1 MKPGEK
7 GGNSKSGGELASD
20 ANNSGGIII
29 FLPVKV
35 LFTNQKREKLTVDK
49 CINLNWNIKCPLK
62 AIVLLIELEQKCAH

>member
-7 GGNSKSGGELASD
+7 GGNSKSGGELASY

-49 CINLNWNIKCPLK
+49 CINLN
-62 AIVLLIELEQKCAH
+62 

>member
-1 MKPGEK
+1 MRSKSQKVTVILRLFSPVMKPGEK

-49 CINLNWNIKCPLK
+49 CINLN
-62 AIVLLIELEQKCAH
+62 